1 MTLHSYLKDEL
12 LTARDP
18 DKGKPWGRGNHTR
31 LFAQPGDVIAVLL
44 HGHQIA
50 TVRPDSSVILDS
62 CGWKTVTTRDR
73 INEVIGRIGWRLA
86 SDKRVWYVWRNA
98 GRGWFEDWKN
108 VRLPF
113 EDGCI
118 LYPDGAAERL
128 ASQSDLDKLA
138 KSRSK
143 IKAYAKEYV
152 RRLDAG
158 EIKPSAGDCLYCSF
172 GKMDGHLS
180 SHVDESYYTGNLLAN
195 VANDDLYGRKFSPF
209 ARSWMHLK
217 LTGESAVSDLGGF
230 IQKQVQRALEA
241 ALLHYILGE

>member
-18 DKGKPWGRGNHTR
+18 DKGKPWSRGNHTR

-73 INEVIGRIGWRLA
+73 INEVIGKIGWRLA
-86 SDKRVWYVWRNA
+86 SDKRVWYVWYG
-98 GRGWFEDWKN
+98 GRWQQDG
-108 VRLPF
+108 RLPF

-118 LYPDGAAERL
+118 LYPDGTAERL
-128 ASQSDLDKLA
+128 ASQSDLDKTA
-138 KSRSK
+138 KRRAK

-158 EIKPSAGDCLYCSF
+158 EIKPSAGDCLLCGF
-172 GKMDGHLS
+172 GQMNDHVS
-180 SHVDESYYTGNLLAN
+180 NHVDESYYTGNLLAN

-209 ARSWMHLK
+209 ARWWINGK
-217 LTGESAVSDLGGF
+217 LMGESAVSDLGGF